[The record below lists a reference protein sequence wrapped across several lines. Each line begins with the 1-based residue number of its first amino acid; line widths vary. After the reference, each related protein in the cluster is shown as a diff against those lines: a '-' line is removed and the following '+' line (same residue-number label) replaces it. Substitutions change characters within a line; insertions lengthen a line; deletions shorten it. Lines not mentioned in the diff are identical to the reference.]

1 MKIYDEP
8 LAISADQWLAMLNDP
23 SVFHG
28 EDVELIRTLYYF
40 PDCRA
45 SGKELARF
53 LNKVSHSPLNAQVGR
68 LGNRIVRKYPDV
80 QFPMER
86 EGKVRWWNIP
96 FLGEEHPGRYTW
108 QLRPELREAV
118 RRYEQQEMDRHEEG
132 ALLPSELEDIP
143 LREGGKKLV
152 AVNRY
157 ERNARARRLCLQRH
171 GYRCSVCQFDFEEV
185 YGEIGKGFIEV
196 HHLIPLSEIGEQY
209 TVNPFDD
216 LRPVCPNCHAMLHRG
231 NLSIEELREMVET
244 RRRISVIGQSN

>member
-8 LAISADQWLAMLNDP
+8 LAISADQWLSMLNDR
-23 SVFHG
+23 SVFHE

-45 SGKELARF
+45 SGKELARV
-53 LNKVSHSPLNAQVGR
+53 LNKASHSPFNAQIGR
-68 LGNRIVRKYPDV
+68 LGKRIVRKHPDV
-80 QFPMER
+80 QFPMEKG
-86 EGKVRWWNIP
+86 GKIRWWHIP

-108 QLRPELREAV
+108 QLRSELCEAV
-118 RRYEQQEMDRHEEG
+118 RRYEQQDIDRQED
-132 ALLPSELEDIP
+132 ALLPSELEDVA

-157 ERNARARRLCLQRH
+157 ERNARARRLCLQKY
-171 GYRCSVCQFDFEEV
+171 GYRCVVCQFDFEEV

-231 NLSIEELREMVET
+231 NLSIEELQRIVEA
-244 RRRISVIGQSN
+244 RRTISVAHEPN

>member
-8 LAISADQWLAMLNDP
+8 LAISADQWLSMLNDQ
-23 SVFHG
+23 SVFHE

-45 SGKELARF
+45 SGKELARV
-53 LNKVSHSPLNAQVGR
+53 LNKASHSPFNAQIGR
-68 LGNRIVRKYPDV
+68 LGKRIVRQYPGM
-80 QFPMER
+80 QFPMR
-86 EGKVRWWNIP
+86 EDGTVRYWNIP
-96 FLGEEHPGRYTW
+96 FLGEEHRDKCIW

-118 RRYEQQEMDRHEEG
+118 RRYEQQDIDCQED
-132 ALLPSELEDIP
+132 ALLPSELEDVA

-157 ERNARARRLCLQRH
+157 ERNARARRLCLQKY
-171 GYRCSVCQFDFEEV
+171 GYRCVVCQFDFEEV

-231 NLSIEELREMVET
+231 NLSIEELQRIVEA
-244 RRRISVIGQSN
+244 RRTISVVHEPN